1 MSIYNYAGFYPCPS
15 GYGVTDNYS
24 PGSNVTKT
32 KGTVNL
38 EENISSSEQESGSPV
53 PPYSTQEGLDNIT
66 VNVEGS
72 KREKWTTIEDKALI
86 EAWVTISTDA
96 SVGNDQNDGAF
107 WQRVTNY
114 FNRYNKGKTKRTLD
128 QLKAR
133 YHRTQ
138 PDINGFNEIYN
149 RISNQY
155 LSGWS
160 EDQKKQAAREEWKA
174 SKNGR
179 HFTLEHM
186 WEISKDYVKWNSAR
200 DEDKSEQ
207 STGSKRS
214 SSNAESE
221 VETRPMGRKAA
232 KLRKN
237 GKAKGKQYEEELL
250 DDEFINFSIYQ
261 KEKLDFLK
269 EIKEQIQSTYMA
281 EELAILNTDTSGM
294 TADAKE
300 VHQLMCK
307 KIRSK
312 YE

>member
-1 MSIYNYAGFYPCPS
+1 MPPPNFPNPPNFPTPPMPIYNYAGFYPCPS

-24 PGSNVTKT
+24 PGPSVTKT
-32 KGTVNL
+32 KVTVNL
-38 EENISSSEQESGSPV
+38 EENISSSEQEPDSPV

-96 SVGNDQNDGAF
+96 SVGNDQKGGAF
-107 WQRVTNY
+107 WKRVINY
-114 FNRYNKGKTKRTLD
+114 FNRYIK
-128 QLKAR
+128 
-133 YHRTQ
+133 
-138 PDINGFNEIYN
+138 
-149 RISNQY
+149 
-155 LSGWS
+155 
-160 EDQKKQAAREEWKA
+160 DQKKQAAREEWKV

-207 STGSKRS
+207 SAGSKRS

-221 VETRPMGRKAA
+221 VEPRPMGKKAT
-232 KLRKN
+232 KLRKK
-237 GKAKGKQYEEELL
+237 GKDKGKQYGEELL

-261 KEKLDFLK
+261 KEKLDLLK
-269 EIKEQIQSTYMA
+269 EMKEQIQSTYMA

-294 TADAKE
+294 TADAKA